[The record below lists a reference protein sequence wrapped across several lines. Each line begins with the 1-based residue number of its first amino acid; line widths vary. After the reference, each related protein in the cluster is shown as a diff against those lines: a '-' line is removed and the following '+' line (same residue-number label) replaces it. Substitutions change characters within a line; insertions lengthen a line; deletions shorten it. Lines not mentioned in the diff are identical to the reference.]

1 MKKLLRDLFMN
12 VGNEAWDLARILS
25 TWGVLSVSLLAGYKV
40 FKEQPLSLSEYAQ
53 AMMTVF
59 TGCALFIGG
68 KDLARAHAAK
78 KAANDGAEQP

>member
-25 TWGVLSVSLLAGYKV
+25 TWGVLSVSVLASYKIYKGLDV
-40 FKEQPLSLSEYAQ
+40 SIGEYAQ

-59 TGCALFIGG
+59 TGCALFIGA
-68 KDLARAHAAK
+68 KDVARAHAAK
-78 KAANDGAEQP
+78 RANEEPPAP